1 VVPSSG
7 YLTFCGFLGDA
18 GQWCFD
24 SGYAAVCAAC
34 VGADEGVDLE
44 AGASQTMPLDLS
56 DSPALGT
63 AASSHSQ
70 QRWLLCL
77 GLGGLLVLLATLG
90 ASSVSFLRKIEGR
103 HESIRVDFVSRM
115 RVLEQLR
122 NDVYRLGTRVHD
134 FMLEDDPA
142 KAALAREDVLA
153 SRQRIEALEDEYA
166 RSLRPEERDLFASL
180 RHEVEVSFDAV
191 VPVLD
196 WTAAERQQRVDPFV
210 RDELH
215 PRRSVMLRI
224 ADEIEALNGQ
234 DMDRNS
240 ADTKLLFLSYRRLLL
255 ALVALTLGIG
265 LSLTIFSLWRITG
278 LEAESES
285 RFRQVEHAK
294 VELHALSIKLVD
306 TQETERRKLSREL
319 HDEIGQG
326 LWAVVLGLGN
336 AAAAVEH
343 QRLEEA
349 RDQLNGTRD
358 IANHMVRTVRNMALL
373 LRPSI
378 LDDLGLIPA
387 VRWLAREITRTSELR
402 VDVSATDVQDDLPEE
417 CRTCVYRV
425 VQEALLNA
433 RRHAGATTVQVR
445 IQQQDRTLHLVVA
458 DDGVGFEPSQERG
471 LGVLGMEERVTHL
484 GGSFRMLSS
493 PTTGTVVDVSLPIRQ
508 TPTPASLPNAS
519 QRPDATGDPGE
530 RHTATAQRSYA
541 RSTSGTR
548 YAGDFQS
555 STD

>member
-1 VVPSSG
+1 
-7 YLTFCGFLGDA
+7 
-18 GQWCFD
+18 
-24 SGYAAVCAAC
+24 
-34 VGADEGVDLE
+34 
-44 AGASQTMPLDLS
+44 
-56 DSPALGT
+56 
-63 AASSHSQ
+63 
-70 QRWLLCL
+70 LLYL
-77 GLGGLLVLLATLG
+77 GLGGLLILLAALG
-90 ASSVSFLRKIEGR
+90 ASSVSFLRKIEDR
-103 HESIRVDFVSRM
+103 HEGIRVDFVSRM

-122 NDVYRLGTRVHD
+122 NDVYRSGTRVHD
-134 FMLEDDPA
+134 FLLEEDPA
-142 KAALAREDVLA
+142 KSARAREDVLA
-153 SRQRIEALEDEYA
+153 GRRRIEALEDEYA

-180 RHEVEVSFDAV
+180 RHEIEVSFDAV

-196 WTAAERQQRVDPFV
+196 WTPAERQQQVDIFV

-215 PRRSVMLRI
+215 PRRSVMLKI

-240 ADTKLLFLSYRRLLL
+240 ADTKSLFLSYRRLLL
-255 ALVALTLGIG
+255 ALVGLTCAIG
-265 LSLTIFSLWRITG
+265 LSLAMFSIWRITG

-294 VELHALSIKLVD
+294 VELHALSVKLVD

-336 AAAAVEH
+336 AGAAVEH

-349 RDQLNGTRD
+349 RDQLNGVRN
-358 IANHMVRTVRNMALL
+358 IANNMVRTVRNMALL

-378 LDDLGLIPA
+378 LDDLGLLPA
-387 VRWLAREITRTSELR
+387 VKWLARETARTSDLR
-402 VDVSATDVQDDLPEE
+402 IDVSAADVQDDLPED

-433 RRHAGATTVQVR
+433 RRHAGATRVQVR
-445 IQQQDRTLHLVVA
+445 IEQRDQMLHLMVA

-484 GGSFRMLSS
+484 GGSFRMLST
-493 PTTGTVVDVSLPIRQ
+493 PRTGTVVDVSLPIPHM
-508 TPTPASLPNAS
+508 PTSTSSASAM
-519 QRPDATGDPGE
+519 PDSIKDLVEP
-530 RHTATAQRSYA
+530 HTVRAQQSYA
-541 RSTSGTR
+541 RSTSGRR
-548 YAGDFQS
+548 YGGEFQS

>member
-1 VVPSSG
+1 
-7 YLTFCGFLGDA
+7 
-18 GQWCFD
+18 
-24 SGYAAVCAAC
+24 
-34 VGADEGVDLE
+34 
-44 AGASQTMPLDLS
+44 MPLDLS
-56 DSPALGT
+56 DSPAPGHS
-63 AASSHSQ
+63 ASSHSQ

-77 GLGGLLVLLATLG
+77 GLGGLLILLATLG

-103 HESIRVDFVSRM
+103 HESIRIDFVSRM

-122 NDVYRLGTRVHD
+122 NDVYRSGTRVHD
-134 FMLEDDPA
+134 FLLEDDPA
-142 KAALAREDVLA
+142 KAARAREDVLA

-166 RSLRPEERDLFASL
+166 RSLRPEERDLFAAL
-180 RHEVEVSFDAV
+180 RHEIEVSFEAV

-196 WTAAERQQRVDPFV
+196 WTPAERQQRVDPFV

-240 ADTKLLFLSYRRLLL
+240 ADTKSLFLSYRRLLL

-265 LSLTIFSLWRITG
+265 LFLTIFSLWRITG

-349 RDQLNGTRD
+349 RAQLKTIRD
-358 IANHMVRTVRNMALL
+358 IANNMVRTVRNMALL

-387 VRWLAREITRTSELR
+387 VKWLGRELTRTSELR
-402 VDVSATDVQDDLPEE
+402 VDVSSVGVPDDLPEE
-417 CRTCVYRV
+417 YRTCVYRV
-425 VQEALLNA
+425 VQEALVNA
-433 RRHAGATTVQVR
+433 RRHAGATSVQVHIEQR
-445 IQQQDRTLHLVVA
+445 DQTLHVMVE

-484 GGSFRMLSS
+484 GGSFRMRSTPRS
-493 PTTGTVVDVSLPIRQ
+493 GTVVDVYLPIRHA
-508 TPTPASLPNAS
+508 PTSASPPS
-519 QRPDATGDPGE
+519 SMPDATTDLVE
-530 RHTATAQRSYA
+530 RHTAGAQQSYA
-541 RSTSGTR
+541 RSTSGR
-548 YAGDFQS
+548 HYVGDFQS
-555 STD
+555 SRD